1 MHGHID
7 SPNLAGPQRPGYFLP
22 VFVSVHLSKVI
33 HSSFVQATHSH
44 TADLEHSVRTLSF
57 LIQELL
63 IALPL
68 F

>member
-1 MHGHID
+1 MHGHINFPD
-7 SPNLAGPQRPGYFLP
+7 LAGPQRPGCFLP
-22 VFVSVHLSKVI
+22 LFVSAHLSKVI

-63 IALPL
+63 IPL
-68 F
+68 SLL